1 MDDVHE
7 LPKKRGVPPPLR
19 STHCHCPFTEEA
31 TEGLRGVHL
40 LVVAMTTKRL
50 LVSATQEKAEV
61 PPSALFDALTP
72 LQRVDLMIPNSACVA
87 IRRSA
92 HREGGQAAP
101 PKRSRL
107 FPALAH
113 GNLCKCLCT
122 GRVAVRWS
130 SGEANCLGSQAR
142 HPKDRSLLSRWLITC
157 CLDAGATRDQCHHQ
171 N

>member
-19 STHCHCPFTEEA
+19 STHCPFTEEA

-87 IRRSA
+87 IRKSA
-92 HREGGQAAP
+92 HREGVQAP
-101 PKRSRL
+101 PQKKSRVFFQPL
-107 FPALAH
+107 RTATCASAYALAA
-113 GNLCKCLCT
+113 L
-122 GRVAVRWS
+122 
-130 SGEANCLGSQAR
+130 Q
-142 HPKDRSLLSRWLITC
+142 
-157 CLDAGATRDQCHHQ
+157 
-171 N
+171 